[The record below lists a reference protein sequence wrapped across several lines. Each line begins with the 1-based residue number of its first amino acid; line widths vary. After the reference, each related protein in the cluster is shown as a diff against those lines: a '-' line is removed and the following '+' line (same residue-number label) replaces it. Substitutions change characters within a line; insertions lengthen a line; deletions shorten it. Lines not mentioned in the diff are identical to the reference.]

1 MIHALGNADFQG
13 HFSSKKFHLIFLF
26 LQSIR
31 FQCVVVRIPFPS
43 IQLKTPNA
51 FLNFDSNSIN
61 MLTKT
66 MVLKSIKNLPDKFSF
81 DDLLDRIVLLQKI
94 EIGLEQSNA
103 GQTKST
109 VKAKEKLKKWLK

>member
-1 MIHALGNADFQG
+1 M
-13 HFSSKKFHLIFLF
+13 
-26 LQSIR
+26 
-31 FQCVVVRIPFPS
+31 
-43 IQLKTPNA
+43 
-51 FLNFDSNSIN
+51 N

-66 MVLKSIKNLPDKFSF
+66 MLLKSIKDLPDKFSF

-109 VKAKEKLKKWLK
+109 AKAKEKLKKWLK